1 MTTITITNIDSFH
14 YLIGRLEDLADVY
27 EDDGEDYA
35 AGDCASAQDKLEKL
49 GLGTHQVDLTDDE
62 RDQLQLVIEDCTDYP
77 DEFNPS
83 HVQIS

>member
-1 MTTITITNIDSFH
+1 MTTITITNIDSLDF
-14 YLIGRLEDLADVY
+14 LLAELENFAEVF

-35 AGDCASAQDKLEKL
+35 AADCLSAQDKLEKL

-62 RDQLQLVIEDCTDYP
+62 RDQLEIVIENCTDYP

-83 HVQIS
+83 HVQIR